1 MGEDQQK
8 QSGKRSGTD
17 RWVKIGFLAVLV
29 VGGLAVYMRQRH
41 GPQLKDWGEDLP
53 SALAQAQEE
62 GRRVLLFAM
71 SHPPSQIARRLAAT
85 TIRKNGKAIRQHN
98 LILVKITLSSSL
110 QSGTAR
116 RYRIKKLPTM
126 LLLDSK
132 GNELNRREG
141 FIGEVEFRRDFLQ
154 PKRR

>member
-1 MGEDQQK
+1 MDENEQK
-8 QSGKRSGTD
+8 QSRKRSGMD

-29 VGGLAVYMRQRH
+29 AGGLGVYMVQRR

-62 GRRVLLFAM
+62 GRKVLLLAM
-71 SHPPSQIARRLAAT
+71 SYPPSQIARTLAT
-85 TIRKNGKAIRQHN
+85 TTIPKNVKAIRQHN

-110 QSGTAR
+110 RSATAR
-116 RYRIKKLPTM
+116 QYHIKKLPTM
-126 LLLDSK
+126 LLLDPK

-141 FIGEVEFRRDFLQ
+141 LIGEVEFRSDFLQ